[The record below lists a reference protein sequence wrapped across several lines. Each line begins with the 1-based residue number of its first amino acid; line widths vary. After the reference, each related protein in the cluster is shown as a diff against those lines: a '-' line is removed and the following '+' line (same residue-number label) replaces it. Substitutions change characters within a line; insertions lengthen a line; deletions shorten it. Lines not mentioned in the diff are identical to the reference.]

1 MLTMMRYAVLV
12 TWSLSWAAPV
22 YASALLLLLT
32 LVLPYWPTH
41 EFAVGFETPV
51 GGARIYTHWGRW
63 HLVLPGLWTCLRV
76 QIGDSRSNNATT
88 IPEGYLSW
96 AAPVWVVTRDGGR

>member
-32 LVLPYWPTH
+32 LVLPYWPIH
-41 EFAVGFETPV
+41 EFAVGVEPPV

-96 AAPVWVVTRDGGR
+96 AAPVLVVTRDGGR